1 MYIVYFGAVPFP
13 LAPERIKTTINGRNE
28 TVDLLNEGQV
38 NILRSPGLSEFEF
51 DLFIPH
57 DRLPA
62 GYYPT
67 GFQKPEYYLTVFET
81 LQTGKKPFQL
91 IIMRKSGQ
99 RTLFTT
105 NISASLESY
114 ELDEDAEEGGDLIV
128 SVKLKQYKQ
137 FKAKQIKIDTAKG
150 TGTTSKGR
158 DASSS
163 PSAGTYTVKRG
174 DSLWAIARTYLGNGA
189 RYKEIFNLNKDKIK
203 NPSLIYV
210 GQVFKLPAK

>member
-13 LAPERIKTTINGRNE
+13 LAPERIRTKISGRNE

-38 NILRSPGLSEFEF
+38 NLLRAPGLTEFEF

-57 DRLPA
+57 DRIPS
-62 GYYPT
+62 GYYPK
-67 GFQKPEYYLTVFET
+67 GFQKPEYFLTVFET

-99 RTLFTT
+99 SSLFNT
-105 NISASLESY
+105 NISVTLEEY
-114 ELDEDAEEGGDLIV
+114 EIDEDMEEGGDLII
-128 SVKLKQYKQ
+128 SVKLKQYRP
-137 FKAKQIKIDTAKG
+137 FSAKQIKIDTSKG
-150 TGTTSKGR
+150 TGTTKKGR

-163 PSAGTYTVKRG
+163 PSASSYTVKRG

-203 NPSLIYV
+203 NPSLIYP
-210 GQVFKLPAK
+210 GQVFKLPKK